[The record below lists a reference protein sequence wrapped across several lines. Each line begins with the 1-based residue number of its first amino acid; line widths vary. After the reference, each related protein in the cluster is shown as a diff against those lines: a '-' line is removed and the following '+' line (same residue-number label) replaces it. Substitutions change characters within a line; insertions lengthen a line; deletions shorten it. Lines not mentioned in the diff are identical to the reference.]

1 MAQRKERLTLIHND
15 KAGDARHCREELVAL
30 LEGAGYAVT
39 YLGYKRDDWQKA
51 LDRPAE
57 LVVAA
62 GGDGTVAKIAAQA
75 RPGGPPLAILPLG
88 TANNLAKAL
97 GFDRPFEEMVA
108 GWSAQRTRPFH
119 LIEAIGPWGRSRLAE
134 GIGFAAIEQAIEDL
148 PETARAEHACER
160 MADAVIRTP
169 PEHLELRIEGDEGET
184 IEQGFA
190 LLEVSTVPLIGPN
203 LRLAGAADPT
213 QRKFAVVFVGEHP
226 DEREALARWIAAPP
240 DGTPAPV
247 AIRSAERATIRGR
260 FRRVRLNGSVWEAE
274 ATPEPDSVETIALR
288 SEAEPIAFAA
298 SG

>member
-1 MAQRKERLTLIHND
+1 MAQRKERITLIHNE
-15 KAGDARHCREELVAL
+15 KAGNGRHCREELVAL

-39 YLGYKRDDWQKA
+39 YLRYKRDDWQKA

-97 GFDRPFEEMVA
+97 GFDRPFKELVM
-108 GWSAQRTRPFH
+108 GWSGQRTRPFH
-119 LIEAIGPWGRSRLAE
+119 LIEATGPWGLSRLAE
-134 GIGFAAIEQAIEDL
+134 GIGFAAMEQAIEDL
-148 PETARAEHACER
+148 PETARAEHACRR

-169 PEHLELRIEGDEGET
+169 AEHLELRLGGET

-203 LRLAGAADPT
+203 LRLAAAADPT
-213 QRKFAVVFVGEHP
+213 QRTFAVVFVGDNP
-226 DEREALARWIAAPP
+226 DEREALSRWIAAAA

-247 AIRSAERATIRGR
+247 AIRSAERAMIRGR
-260 FRRVRLNGSVWEAE
+260 FRRVRLNGGVWEPE
-274 ATPEPDSVETIALR
+274 APPEPDSVETIVLR
-288 SEAEPIAFAA
+288 CEAEPIAFVAPA
-298 SG
+298 

>member
-1 MAQRKERLTLIHND
+1 MARNNGRVILIHNAD
-15 KAGDARHCREELVAL
+15 AGDAGHRRGKLVEL
-30 LEGAGYAVT
+30 LERAGYEVT
-39 YLGYKRDDWQKA
+39 YIPYKHNDWSKE

-62 GGDGTVAKIAAQA
+62 GGDGTVAKVAAQA

-88 TANNLAKAL
+88 TANNLAKSL
-97 GFDRPFEEMVA
+97 GFDRPLEELVM
-108 GWSAQRTRPFH
+108 GWSAARTRPFH
-119 LIEAIGPWGRSRLAE
+119 LIEATGPWGRSRLAE

-148 PETARAEHACER
+148 PETMEAEAACR
-160 MADAVIRTP
+160 HMADAVIRTS
-169 PEHLELRIEGDEGET
+169 PEHLELRLGGET

-203 LRLAGAADPT
+203 LLLAAAADPT
-213 QRKFAVVFVGEHP
+213 QRKFAVVFVGDHP
-226 DEREALARWIAAPP
+226 DEREALARWIAAPT

-274 ATPEPDSVETIALR
+274 STREPDSLETIVLR
-288 SEAEPIAFAA
+288 CETEPIAFVAPA
-298 SG
+298 

>member
-1 MAQRKERLTLIHND
+1 MARRKERLTLIHNE
-15 KAGDARHCREELVAL
+15 KAGNARHCREELVAL

-39 YLGYKRDDWQKA
+39 YVAYKRDDWQKA
-51 LDRPAE
+51 LHHSAE

-97 GFDRPFEEMVA
+97 GFDRPFEEMVTD
-108 GWSAQRTRPFH
+108 WSAQRTRPFH
-119 LIEAIGPWGRSRLAE
+119 LIEATGPWGRSRLAE
-134 GIGFAAIEQAIEDL
+134 GIGFAAFEQAIEDL
-148 PETARAEHACER
+148 PETVETDAACR
-160 MADAVIRTP
+160 HMADAVIRTP
-169 PEHLELRIEGDEGET
+169 PEHLELRLEGET

-190 LLEVSTVPLIGPN
+190 LLEISTVPLIGPN

-226 DEREALARWIAAPP
+226 DEREALARWITAPP

-274 ATPEPDSVETIALR
+274 APPEPDSLETIALR

-298 SG
+298 PG

>member
-1 MAQRKERLTLIHND
+1 MAQRKGRLTLIHND
-15 KAGDARHCREELVAL
+15 KAGNARHSREKLVTL

-39 YLGYKRDDWQKA
+39 YLRYKHDDWQKA

-75 RPGGPPLAILPLG
+75 RPSGPPLAILPLG

-97 GFDRPFEEMVA
+97 GFDRPFEELVM

-119 LIEAIGPWGRSRLAE
+119 LIEATGPWGRNRLAE
-134 GIGFAAIEQAIEDL
+134 GIGFAAVEQAIEDL
-148 PETARAEHACER
+148 PETVAAEDACR
-160 MADAVIRTP
+160 HMADAMIRTP
-169 PEHLELRIEGDEGET
+169 PEHLELRLDDET

-203 LRLAGAADPT
+203 LRLAAAADPT
-213 QRKFAVVFVGEHP
+213 QRKFAVVFVGDHP

-260 FRRVRLNGSVWEAE
+260 FRRARLNGSVWEAE
-274 ATPEPDSVETIALR
+274 SPPEPDSVETITLK
-288 SEAEPIAFAA
+288 SDLEPIAFLAPA
-298 SG
+298 

>member
-15 KAGDARHCREELVAL
+15 NAGNARHSREELVVL

-39 YLGYKRDDWQKA
+39 YLRYKRDDWQKA

-62 GGDGTVAKIAAQA
+62 GGDGTVAKVAAQA

-97 GFDRPFEEMVA
+97 GFDRPLEELVM

-119 LIEAIGPWGRSRLAE
+119 LIEATGPWGRSRLAE
-134 GIGFAAIEQAIEDL
+134 GIGFAAVEQAIEDL
-148 PETARAEHACER
+148 PETVEAEAACR
-160 MADAVIRTP
+160 LMADAVIRTP
-169 PEHLELRIEGDEGET
+169 PEHLELRLGGET

-203 LRLAGAADPT
+203 LRLAAAADPT
-213 QRKFAVVFVGEHP
+213 QGKFAVVFVGDDP

-247 AIRSAERATIRGR
+247 AIRTAERATIRGR

-274 ATPEPDSVETIALR
+274 TIPEPDSLETIVLR
-288 SEAEPIAFAA
+288 CEAEPIAFVAP
-298 SG
+298 G